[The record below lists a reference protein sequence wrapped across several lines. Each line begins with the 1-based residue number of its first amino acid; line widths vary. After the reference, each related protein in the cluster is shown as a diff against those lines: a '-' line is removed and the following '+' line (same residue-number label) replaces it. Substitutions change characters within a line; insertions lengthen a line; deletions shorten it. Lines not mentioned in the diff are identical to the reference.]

1 MVYKNVL
8 RDILR
13 DIFLAD
19 FVRIILLGVF
29 QGVWR
34 GVASLY
40 FQGRML
46 LWLIAILD
54 WRVLILRHFSGQ
66 ILLRF

>member
-1 MVYKNVL
+1 MAYKNVL

-29 QGVWR
+29 QG
-34 GVASLY
+34 A
-40 FQGRML
+40 
-46 LWLIAILD
+46 
-54 WRVLILRHFSGQ
+54 
-66 ILLRF
+66 

>member
-19 FVRIILLGVF
+19 FVHIILLGVF
-29 QGVWR
+29 QGV
-34 GVASLY
+34 
-40 FQGRML
+40 
-46 LWLIAILD
+46 
-54 WRVLILRHFSGQ
+54 
-66 ILLRF
+66 

>member
-1 MVYKNVL
+1 MAYKNDL

-29 QGVWR
+29 QP
-34 GVASLY
+34 A
-40 FQGRML
+40 
-46 LWLIAILD
+46 
-54 WRVLILRHFSGQ
+54 
-66 ILLRF
+66 